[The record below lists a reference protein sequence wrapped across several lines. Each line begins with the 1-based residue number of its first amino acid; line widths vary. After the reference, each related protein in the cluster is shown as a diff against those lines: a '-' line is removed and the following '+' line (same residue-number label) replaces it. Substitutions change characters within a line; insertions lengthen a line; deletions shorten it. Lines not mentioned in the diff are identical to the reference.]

1 MADKHSFTKPVS
13 QLTED
18 EVKRRFIPFLKDF
31 YKNRYQSDPAA
42 IKVELDNVSAEGW
55 VADGKLTFR
64 KEDDSPFICT
74 YEATSLDKIEEVKY
88 RLNSPYFVWDSIAF
102 GTVAA
107 AVLYF
112 LFYQSRLPW
121 LIGLKGS
128 GNLGFVLGIFIIG
141 FFTWYFSMQNWRKYR
156 YIFAIRQFK
165 QYFADEQWIALAED
179 VFPAPQDPYYR
190 ELRSNV
196 CTME

>member
-1 MADKHSFTKPVS
+1 MS
-13 QLTED
+13 E
-18 EVKRRFIPFLKDF
+18 
-31 YKNRYQSDPAA
+31 
-42 IKVELDNVSAEGW
+42 EGW

-141 FFTWYFSMQNWRKYR
+141 FLPGISACRTGVSTDTYSPFSSSNNILPMSSGSRWLRMYFLRHRTHITGNCATNVYNGIGLALVPFAGNVRKINDPSRLGIYGKDKQMAHWVTRADWYK
-156 YIFAIRQFK
+156 K
-165 QYFADEQWIALAED
+165 
-179 VFPAPQDPYYR
+179 
-190 ELRSNV
+190 
-196 CTME
+196 